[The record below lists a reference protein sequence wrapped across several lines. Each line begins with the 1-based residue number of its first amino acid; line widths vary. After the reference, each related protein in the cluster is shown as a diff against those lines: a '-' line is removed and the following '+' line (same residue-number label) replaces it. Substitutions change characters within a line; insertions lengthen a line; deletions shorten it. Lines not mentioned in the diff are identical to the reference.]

1 MHFHTHKHTH
11 IYIHI
16 HIHIHTDICRNR
28 SSFRESAPKSRRSS
42 SRWAGSCL
50 VAIFCQKRRSK
61 ETHIVSKP
69 FWHITCCIILKIP
82 LCCIPVRVL
91 APHAVKT
98 NASKRPMLRQKEPY
112 CVRQKRRILYQNNP
126 ILYSSSCIGVI
137 CCPKR
142 RMKKTCMVSKEIFY
156 GNCLLV
162 DWFALFCH
170 RRRLKRISSV

>member
-11 IYIHI
+11 IYIYI

-42 SRWAGSCL
+42 SRWASSCL

-98 NASKRPMLRQKEPY
+98 NASKRPMLCHKSHIV
-112 CVRQKRRILYQNNP
+112 CVKRDVF
-126 ILYSSSCIGVI
+126 CITI
-137 CCPKR
+137 
-142 RMKKTCMVSKEIFY
+142 
-156 GNCLLV
+156 
-162 DWFALFCH
+162 ALFCILV
-170 RRRLKRISSV
+170 RVLASYAVRKDAWKRPVWCQKKFFTEIVYWLIDSPYSVIEDV